1 MTNEKWASGASS
13 RALRWKLGVA
23 LSTWERKAAGE
34 GVCGSGVSQWM
45 SWVGATARLEM
56 LVRVMPFYAPIPTH
70 DDLDAAF
77 AGDDDEPNP
86 QINPSPVPPGAYDFE
101 RDYPYDYPPPGSPPH
116 PSDRALPNDYG
127 NTNGRIPTSP
137 VGSRPQGPSFV
148 RRAVGALL
156 PQHYSSVPTAD
167 PHPVLGGGIE
177 NDGVFANVMAKPQPQ
192 RAAIA
197 ENEDAVRDSLPS
209 YADARADAV
218 PPYWETVVH
227 APEDPSAILVDNLP
241 AGSVFILVLNILI
254 SYLFQ
259 FVGFFLTYLLHTT
272 HAAKYGSRIGLS
284 LTLIQFALYSRSAA
298 QQEPRPPPAYDD
310 SSPTAPVPNDQ
321 ITLSSRDWLPILL
334 LTTGSSL
341 VLSPHNASCN
351 CIPIAWL
358 LLLYSIIGYW
368 RVKRWETS
376 LRSSQTH
383 AITPQQRPAPRGDST
398 SHVRIDEHGDMLVI
412 PSRSSLAEARLAR
425 DLRVAGLL

>member
-1 MTNEKWASGASS
+1 
-13 RALRWKLGVA
+13 
-23 LSTWERKAAGE
+23 
-34 GVCGSGVSQWM
+34 
-45 SWVGATARLEM
+45 
-56 LVRVMPFYAPIPTH
+56 MPFYAPVPTH

-77 AGDDDEPNP
+77 AGDDDQLSP
-86 QINPSPVPPGAYDFE
+86 QTTTSLLPSPAPPGAYDFE

-137 VGSRPQGPSFV
+137 VRSLPQGPSFV

-156 PQHYSSVPTAD
+156 PQHYSRVPTAD
-167 PHPVLGGGIE
+167 PLPVLGGGIE

-192 RAAIA
+192 RTAVA
-197 ENEDAVRDSLPS
+197 ENGDTYLVSEDAVRDSLPS

-227 APEDPSAILVDNLP
+227 APADPSAILVDNLP

-259 FVGFFLTYLLHTT
+259 FVGFFLTYVLHTT

-298 QQEPRPPPAYDD
+298 QQPGKDSPPPAYDD
-310 SSPTAPVPNDQ
+310 SPTAPVPNDQ
-321 ITLSSRDWLPILL
+321 IALSSKDWLPILL

-341 VLSPHNASCN
+341 VSFTMPLVNVFL
-351 CIPIAWL
+351 AWL

-376 LRSSQTH
+376 LRFSQTH
-383 AITPQQRPAPRGDST
+383 AITPQRRPSPT
-398 SHVRIDEHGDMLVI
+398 SHVRVDEHGDILVI
-412 PSRSSLAEARLAR
+412 PSQSSLAEARLTR
-425 DLRVAGLL
+425 NLRVAGLL